1 MAPTKVLATIFAAA
15 VLVKLTLIIC
25 KPDLWMKIVDLFIKK
40 YVRTM
45 VIYAV
50 LAAIVGY
57 YVLTTIH
64 IIDVAAVML
73 FTSLLIGVSLA
84 PYSTSLLK
92 LREDVMNIGV
102 GKAWLPMLIWGI
114 LALWVL
120 YAVFV

>member
-1 MAPTKVLATIFAAA
+1 
-15 VLVKLTLIIC
+15 
-25 KPDLWMKIVDLFIKK
+25 MKIVDVIMKN

-45 VIYAV
+45 VIYLI

-57 YVLTTIH
+57 YVLTSIN
-64 IIDVAAVML
+64 IMDVAVVML

-84 PYSTSLLK
+84 PYSTSLIK
-92 LREDVMNIGV
+92 LQEEVMSVGV

-114 LALWVL
+114 LALWIL

>member
-1 MAPTKVLATIFAAA
+1 MAPTKVLATIFAVA

-25 KPDLWMKIVDLFIKK
+25 KPDLWMKLLDLIMKK

-45 VIYAV
+45 VIYMM
-50 LAAIVGY
+50 LAAIVDY

-92 LREDVMNIGV
+92 LREDVMSVGI